1 MRRRTSTCFA
11 TSRPTSSATGSRTPS
26 ASRAMKDAPIR
37 VTRARN
43 TPASIRTTTGATTSV
58 ASSLRVDRMSGCAHC
73 KSASPLPPICSPGS
87 HRGVSIYKRRTCS
100 RSQGTLNENALATK
114 AGVEGSLIAAYRSL
128 DCNNATN
135 GNWGCA
141 ASNWPFGSITSDDAY
156 KGSEASDQPQAT
168 KLELYVWSSDQ
179 AQDYLDRK
187 WASMY
192 EGVRRANATIQF
204 LEKVSRLKP
213 IEISRADSM
222 GIRGEALFLRAHYH
236 FEAWRMWGNI
246 PYYFDT
252 DTTPV
257 VQGGFRKANNL
268 GADSVPKLI
277 IADLNAAIALL
288 PDKPRNGQAGR
299 VTSWG
304 ARAYKGRVLVYMHQ
318 YAAAVATLDSVVTSN
333 AFGLETSFDHVW
345 TGFHGFANGK
355 ETILAYESSVNDGEP
370 NGNNANYG
378 ERLNF
383 PHSGSPFKCCGFHQ
397 PSQNLANFFAVD
409 GATGLPKAFTSPATW
424 NNRDSVWVASP
435 TDTVDPRLD
444 WTIGRDSVPYK
455 DWGMHSIAWIRA
467 PGYGGRYSPKKN
479 AQEKASG
486 AVSKVGWQPE
496 QENGV
501 HIHIFRYADLLLLD
515 AEAKVETNDRTG
527 ALTLVNLVRNR
538 AAVAAQGCGA
548 GSSNAA
554 LRARYPLCAPAND
567 DRIAVPI
574 NDPTIT
580 WATYRVSPYTA
591 ADFATQAAARQA
603 VRIERRLELSMEGQ
617 RLFDLRR
624 DRGGLPP
631 PALSP
636 HPAKERPPPPPGHKD
651 PADTLF

>member
-1 MRRRTSTCFA
+1 MK
-11 TSRPTSSATGSRTPS
+11 SSWIFKVAVGTACLGLGLSITY
-26 ASRAMKDAPIR
+26 ACKDFLD
-37 VTRARN
+37 
-43 TPASIRTTTGATTSV
+43 TPA
-58 ASSLRVDRMSGCAHC
+58 
-73 KSASPLPPICSPGS
+73 
-87 HRGVSIYKRRTCS
+87 
-100 RSQGTLNENALATK
+100 QGTLNENALATK

-378 ERLNF
+378 ERLNL

-397 PSQNLANFFAVD
+397 PSQNLANAFAVD
-409 GATGLPKAFTSPATW
+409 GATGLPKEFTSPTTW
-424 NNRDSVWVASP
+424 NTRDSVWVASV
-435 TDTVDPRLD
+435 TDTVDPRMD
-444 WTIGRDSVPYK
+444 WTIGRDFVPYK
-455 DWGMHSIAWIRA
+455 DWGMQVPTTATVPGWIRA

-479 AQEKASG
+479 AQEQASG

-496 QENGV
+496 QENAV

-515 AEAKVETNDRTG
+515 AEAKVETNDLAG
-527 ALTLVNLVRNR
+527 ALALVNQVRAR
-538 AAVAAQGCGA
+538 AAVAAQGCGDGA
-548 GSSNAA
+548 SDAA
-554 LRARYPLCAPAND
+554 LTARYPKCAGDN
-567 DRIAVPI
+567 RMAVPI
-574 NDPTIT
+574 NDTTIS
-580 WATYRVSPYTA
+580 WATYKISPYTLA
-591 ADFATQAAARQA
+591 NWPTPAAARLA
-603 VRIERRLELSMEGQ
+603 VQIERRLELGMEGQ

-624 DRGGLPP
+624 YGGTVAQQVMSAYLAAESTSVRRGYKIAQAPYALPANNYYP
-631 PALSP
+631 IPQVEIDLS
-636 HPAKERPPPPPGHKD
+636 KIGGQSRLTQNTGW
-651 PADTLF
+651 

>member
-1 MRRRTSTCFA
+1 
-11 TSRPTSSATGSRTPS
+11 
-26 ASRAMKDAPIR
+26 MKNSWIFKVAVGTACLGLGLSITYACKDFLD
-37 VTRARN
+37 
-43 TPASIRTTTGATTSV
+43 TPA
-58 ASSLRVDRMSGCAHC
+58 
-73 KSASPLPPICSPGS
+73 
-87 HRGVSIYKRRTCS
+87 
-100 RSQGTLNENALATK
+100 QGTLNENALATK

-501 HIHIFRYADLLLLD
+501 HIHIFRYADMLLLD
-515 AEAKVETNDRTG
+515 AEAKVETNDLAG
-527 ALTLVNLVRNR
+527 AQAIVNQIRAR

-554 LRARYPLCAPAND
+554 LVVKYPVCKND
-567 DRIAVPI
+567 DRIAVSLTDSSI
-574 NDPTIT
+574 R
-580 WATYRVSPYTA
+580 WATYKVSPYTTPWP
-591 ADFATQAAARQA
+591 DQPTARNA
-603 VRIERRLELSMEGQ
+603 VRIERRLELAMEGQ

-624 DRGGLPP
+624 YGGPYAQQVMTAYLTAEMT
-631 PALSP
+631 PARRAYKGAQVPYATPLNDYYPIPQVEIDLSTV
-636 HPAKERPPPPPGHKD
+636 AGVKRLAQNPGW
-651 PADTLF
+651 

>member
-1 MRRRTSTCFA
+1 
-11 TSRPTSSATGSRTPS
+11 
-26 ASRAMKDAPIR
+26 MKNSWIFKVAVGTACLGLGLSITYACKDFLD
-37 VTRARN
+37 
-43 TPASIRTTTGATTSV
+43 TPA
-58 ASSLRVDRMSGCAHC
+58 
-73 KSASPLPPICSPGS
+73 
-87 HRGVSIYKRRTCS
+87 
-100 RSQGTLNENALATK
+100 QGTLNENALATK

-304 ARAYKGRVLVYMHQ
+304 ARAYKGRVLVYIHQ
-318 YAAAVATLDSVVTSN
+318 YAAAVAILDSVVASN
-333 AFGLETSFDHVW
+333 AFGLETSFHHVW

-444 WTIGRDSVPYK
+444 WTIGRDSVPY
-455 DWGMHSIAWIRA
+455 
-467 PGYGGRYSPKKN
+467 
-479 AQEKASG
+479 
-486 AVSKVGWQPE
+486 
-496 QENGV
+496 
-501 HIHIFRYADLLLLD
+501 
-515 AEAKVETNDRTG
+515 
-527 ALTLVNLVRNR
+527 
-538 AAVAAQGCGA
+538 
-548 GSSNAA
+548 
-554 LRARYPLCAPAND
+554 
-567 DRIAVPI
+567 
-574 NDPTIT
+574 
-580 WATYRVSPYTA
+580 
-591 ADFATQAAARQA
+591 
-603 VRIERRLELSMEGQ
+603 
-617 RLFDLRR
+617 R
-624 DRGGLPP
+624 D
-631 PALSP
+631 
-636 HPAKERPPPPPGHKD
+636 
-651 PADTLF
+651 

>member
-1 MRRRTSTCFA
+1 
-11 TSRPTSSATGSRTPS
+11 
-26 ASRAMKDAPIR
+26 MKNSWIFKVAVGTACLGLGLSITYACKDFLD
-37 VTRARN
+37 
-43 TPASIRTTTGATTSV
+43 TPA
-58 ASSLRVDRMSGCAHC
+58 
-73 KSASPLPPICSPGS
+73 
-87 HRGVSIYKRRTCS
+87 
-100 RSQGTLNENALATK
+100 QGTLNENALATK

-128 DCNNATN
+128 DCTNATN

-318 YAAAVATLDSVVTSN
+318 YAAAVATLDSVVAGTGSPSGPPY
-333 AFGLETSFDHVW
+333 ALETSFDHVW

-444 WTIGRDSVPYK
+444 WTIGRNWVPYK
-455 DWGMHSIAWIRA
+455 DWGLH
-467 PGYGGRYSPKKN
+467 
-479 AQEKASG
+479 
-486 AVSKVGWQPE
+486 
-496 QENGV
+496 
-501 HIHIFRYADLLLLD
+501 DT
-515 AEAKVETNDRTG
+515 EAKVETNDLAG
-527 ALTLVNLVRNR
+527 AQAIVNQIRAR

-554 LRARYPLCAPAND
+554 LVAKYPVCTND
-567 DRIAVPI
+567 DRIAVPLT
-574 NDPTIT
+574 DPSIR
-580 WATYRVSPYTA
+580 WATYKVSPYTTPWP
-591 ADFATQAAARQA
+591 DQPTARNA
-603 VRIERRLELSMEGQ
+603 VRIERRLELAMEGQ

-624 DRGGLPP
+624 YGGPYAQQVMTAYLTAEMT
-631 PALSP
+631 PARRAYKGAQVPYATPLNDYYPIPQVEIDLSTV
-636 HPAKERPPPPPGHKD
+636 AGVKRLAQNPGW
-651 PADTLF
+651 

>member
-1 MRRRTSTCFA
+1 
-11 TSRPTSSATGSRTPS
+11 
-26 ASRAMKDAPIR
+26 
-37 VTRARN
+37 
-43 TPASIRTTTGATTSV
+43 
-58 ASSLRVDRMSGCAHC
+58 
-73 KSASPLPPICSPGS
+73 
-87 HRGVSIYKRRTCS
+87 
-100 RSQGTLNENALATK
+100 
-114 AGVEGSLIAAYRSL
+114 
-128 DCNNATN
+128 
-135 GNWGCA
+135 
-141 ASNWPFGSITSDDAY
+141 
-156 KGSEASDQPQAT
+156 SDQPQAT
-168 KLELYVWSSDQ
+168 KLELYVGSSDQ

-333 AFGLETSFDHVW
+333 AFGVETSFDVVW
-345 TGFHGFANGK
+345 TGFHGFTNG
-355 ETILAYESSVNDGEP
+355 
-370 NGNNANYG
+370 
-378 ERLNF
+378 
-383 PHSGSPFKCCGFHQ
+383 
-397 PSQNLANFFAVD
+397 
-409 GATGLPKAFTSPATW
+409 
-424 NNRDSVWVASP
+424 

-501 HIHIFRYADLLLLD
+501 HIHIFRYADMLLLD
-515 AEAKVETNDRTG
+515 AEAKVETNDLAG
-527 ALTLVNLVRNR
+527 AQAIVNQIRAR

-554 LRARYPLCAPAND
+554 LVAKYPVCTND
-567 DRIAVPI
+567 DRIAVPLT
-574 NDPTIT
+574 DPSI
-580 WATYRVSPYTA
+580 
-591 ADFATQAAARQA
+591 
-603 VRIERRLELSMEGQ
+603 
-617 RLFDLRR
+617 
-624 DRGGLPP
+624 
-631 PALSP
+631 
-636 HPAKERPPPPPGHKD
+636 
-651 PADTLF
+651 